1 MALAL
6 TPGIG
11 ARRHRTLV
19 AALGSAVAAWTAPAA
34 ALAGVDGM
42 TPKSVEALLLA
53 RGEDPFAAAER
64 HCAGAEDG
72 PWQVVC
78 LPEQEYP
85 DQLRELYDPPAV
97 LWVRGQLPP
106 DPCAAIV
113 GSRRATP
120 YGLRVARRLAEELAA
135 AGVPVVSGLARGID
149 TEAHVGAL
157 AGGGPTVA
165 VLGCGIDRV
174 YPPEN
179 RHLSAEIAQCGAL
192 VSELPPGFAPLAGHF
207 PARNRLI
214 SGLAAV
220 TVVVEAGER
229 SGALITA
236 DLALEQGREV
246 MAVPGNITSPASVG
260 CNRLIA
266 QGARPVLAAA
276 DVLEELGLPA
286 AGGKTVAIPGD
297 RAEGERTSDDGCGAA
312 AVAGRV
318 LAAVSDEGS
327 SLDDI
332 VAATGLP
339 AREVLAALTALQLA
353 GRVESAPGGR
363 FVSFSR
369 QRR

>member
-1 MALAL
+1 
-6 TPGIG
+6 
-11 ARRHRTLV
+11 
-19 AALGSAVAAWTAPAA
+19 
-34 ALAGVDGM
+34 M
-42 TPKSVEALLLA
+42 TPKGVEAILAA
-53 RGEDPFAAAER
+53 RGEDPLVAAAR
-64 HCAGAEDG
+64 CRASAEDG
-72 PWQVVC
+72 PWRLIC

-97 LWVRGQLPP
+97 LWVRGQLPTG
-106 DPCAAIV
+106 PCVAIV
-113 GSRRATP
+113 GSRSATP
-120 YGLRVARRLAEELAA
+120 YGLRVARRLAGELTE
-135 AGVPVVSGLARGID
+135 AGVTVVSGLARGID
-149 TEAHVGAL
+149 TAAHAGAL

-179 RHLSAEIAQCGAL
+179 RELAAAVSQRGAL
-192 VSELPPGFAPLAGHF
+192 MSELPPGFAPLAGHF

-236 DLALEQGREV
+236 DLALEQGRDV

-266 QGARPVLAAA
+266 QGARPVLSAA
-276 DVLEELGLPA
+276 DVLEELGRPPASGELSTRSHGDTAGECA
-286 AGGKTVAIPGD
+286 AGD
-297 RAEGERTSDDGCGAA
+297 RCSAGGPLERVRA
-312 AVAGRV
+312 AVT
-318 LAAVSDEGS
+318 DEGS
-327 SLDDI
+327 SLDDL
-332 VAATGLP
+332 VAATGLSTC
-339 AREVLAALTALQLA
+339 EILAALTALQLEGLVQA
-353 GRVESAPGGR
+353 VPGGR

>member
-1 MALAL
+1 VALAL

-11 ARRHRTLV
+11 ARRHRVLV
-19 AALGSAVAAWTAPAA
+19 AAFGSAAAAWMASAS
-34 ALAGVDGM
+34 ALGGVDGM
-42 TPKSVEALLLA
+42 TPKSVEAVLAA
-53 RGEDPFAAAER
+53 RGGDPHAAAER
-64 HCAGAEDG
+64 CRAGAEDG
-72 PWQVVC
+72 PWRLIC

-97 LWVRGQLPP
+97 IWVRGQLPVG
-106 DPCAAIV
+106 PCVAVV

-120 YGLRVARRLAEELAA
+120 YGLRVARRLAEELAT
-135 AGVPVVSGLARGID
+135 AGVPVISGLARGID
-149 TEAHVGAL
+149 TAAHVGAL

-179 RHLSAEIAQCGAL
+179 RELSTAVSQRGAL
-192 VSELPPGFAPLAGHF
+192 MSELPPGFAPLAGHF

-220 TVVVEAGER
+220 TVIVEAGER

-246 MAVPGNITSPASVG
+246 MAVPGNITSPTSVG

-266 QGARPVLAAA
+266 QGARPVLSAA
-276 DVLEELGLPA
+276 DVLEELGRLPA
-286 AGGKTVAIPGD
+286 GRGVAAVSSPGGMDG
-297 RAEGERTSDDGCGAA
+297 RTSDDGRGA
-312 AVAGRV
+312 VGPTGRV
-318 LAAVSDEGS
+318 LAAVTDEGS

-332 VAATGLP
+332 VAATGLS
-339 AREVLAALTALQLA
+339 AREVSVALTALQLD
-353 GRVESAPGGR
+353 GRVEAVPGGR

-369 QRR
+369 QGR